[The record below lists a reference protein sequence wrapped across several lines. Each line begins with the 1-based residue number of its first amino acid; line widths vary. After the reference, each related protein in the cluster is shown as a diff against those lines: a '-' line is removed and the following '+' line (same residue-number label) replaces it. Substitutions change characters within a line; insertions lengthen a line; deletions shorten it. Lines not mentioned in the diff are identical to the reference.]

1 MYVNIKCYDIEHY
14 ICNIIRIYICM
25 YIILIILCKQMR
37 STPTKLELTQVTVN
51 STFTPWGLPT
61 IGGTT
66 QKYNGTFLGYAHKD
80 K

>member
-1 MYVNIKCYDIEHY
+1 
-14 ICNIIRIYICM
+14 M

>member
-1 MYVNIKCYDIEHY
+1 
-14 ICNIIRIYICM
+14 
-25 YIILIILCKQMR
+25 MR

-66 QKYNGTFLGYAHKD
+66 QNTMEPSLGTRTKINNNSENRCPCSMSVICTYV
-80 K
+80 